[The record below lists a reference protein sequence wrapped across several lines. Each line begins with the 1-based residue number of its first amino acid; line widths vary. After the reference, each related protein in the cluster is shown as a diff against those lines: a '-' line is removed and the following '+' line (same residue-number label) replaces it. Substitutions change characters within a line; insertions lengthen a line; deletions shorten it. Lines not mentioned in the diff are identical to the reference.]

1 MEAVEK
7 QLQGA
12 FQPPTPSLTP
22 QMSKKPQMGSTVVS
36 QQHLQQQQQQQME
49 QQAVTPL
56 SGMILLIFVQ
66 L

>member
-12 FQPPTPSLTP
+12 VQPPTPSLTP

-36 QQHLQQQQQQQME
+36 QQLHQQQQQQME

-56 SGMILLIFVQ
+56 SGMFILIFVH